1 MKQTQH
7 TELDEMIEQI
17 VLSSPPSVL
26 IKVRVN
32 NRYDAFVNVDHIP
45 SDSVVIEP
53 RQYKIYFSPNN
64 TELKSF

>member
-45 SDSVVIEP
+45 SDCVVIEP